1 MDNTENS
8 LFYDVSHKDTMKFKS
23 IVIDVMSEACSI
35 SDDSKYNGIGTLGE
49 KQLHAAIK
57 RFICP
62 DISKHEIKIDSIKS
76 TCGENNN
83 IGASRR
89 RFVADILDNN
99 TVYEIQTGSFSPL
112 REKISWILENTEYN
126 VAVIHPIAQT
136 KWVSLINSESG
147 DIEKRYKSN
156 VRGKITDIA
165 SELYFFR
172 DFISSARFSLI
183 VLMLEAEQYKK
194 NCASPRAKRPK
205 YKKYELIPIDLI
217 SAYIFK
223 KASDYALFI
232 PDSLPESFTVREYS
246 NASQIR
252 GIDAYSIVNTLCHIG
267 LLKEDGKSGRAKAY
281 RRAKD

>member
-1 MDNTENS
+1 MNNTENS
-8 LFYDVSHKDTMKFKS
+8 SIYDVSHKDAIKFKS
-23 IVIDVMSEACSI
+23 IVIDVMSEACSL
-35 SDDSKYNGIGTLGE
+35 SEDSKYNGIGTLGE
-49 KQLHAAIK
+49 KQMHAAIK

-62 DISKHEIKIDSIKS
+62 DKSKHEIKIESIKG
-76 TCGENNN
+76 CFDGDNN
-83 IGASRR
+83 ISTTKR
-89 RFVADILDNN
+89 RFVADILDGN

-147 DIEKRYKSN
+147 NIEKRYRSN

-172 DFISSARFSLI
+172 DFISSPRFSL
-183 VLMLEAEQYKK
+183 VVFMLKAEQYKK
-194 NCASPRAKRPK
+194 NSAGPHAKRPK
-205 YKKYELIPIDLI
+205 YKKYELIPLDLI

-223 KASDYALFI
+223 NASDYKLFI
-232 PDSLPESFTVREYS
+232 PSSLSESFTVKEYS
-246 NASQIR
+246 NASRIR

-267 LLKEDGKSGRAKAY
+267 LLEEHGKSGRAKVY
-281 RRAKD
+281 RRVNG